1 MGTDTFQVHW
11 FCSTLQQLGDPLGSL
26 GGTVNGIASTSDGE
40 WCVVCTDAYC
50 RIYCTDVSLNGTT
63 GSEWTLVYASTST
76 TRTSTSTPSS
86 TSIGA
91 IVGGSI
97 AASVIIAVIVAVILI
112 IVIFILKKGPR
123 QKVT

>member
-1 MGTDTFQVHW
+1 M
-11 FCSTLQQLGDPLGSL
+11 
-26 GGTVNGIASTSDGE
+26 
-40 WCVVCTDAYC
+40 CTDAYC

-63 GSEWTLVYASTST
+63 DSEWTLVYASTSP

-97 AASVIIAVIVAVILI
+97 AASVIITVIVAVILI
-112 IVIFILKKGPR
+112 IVIFIFKKRPKDQR
-123 QKVT
+123 